1 MAKMLSDRRRRILNA
16 LINEYISTAAP
27 VSSKALVGN
36 YDFNIS
42 SATVRN
48 ELYVL
53 EEDGYVISPHVSSG
67 RIPTDSGYR
76 AFVDQLI
83 DELHSD
89 EPGSERP
96 VNSGEAQAYADL
108 ANSAAELDA
117 VLHETSRILNRFSDC
132 LALVIAPRISKL
144 TLRQISLISMDSH
157 HVIAVLVVKD
167 GRVLNKVVELKQA
180 LTQDELR
187 TLERLLNDEFVLRGD
202 PNSPTLIPSHGDQIQ
217 KRAFI
222 SDPAC
227 QEALI
232 TLIDQIDECLLEGE
246 RDRLHIN
253 GIEALFSKPEMQKMS
268 LSLGFA
274 RLLDDDLRIFRLL
287 DDFLAEDGVSA
298 RIGHE
303 NVDDEMSD
311 VSVIAAKYGEDSHEG
326 LVAVVGPTRMDYS
339 KVIDSVERATDF
351 LDKTMGVG
359 EEEDEA

>member
-1 MAKMLSDRRRRILNA
+1 MLSDRRRRILNA

-83 DELHSD
+83 SELHSD
-89 EPGSERP
+89 DSGNERA

-108 ANSAAELDA
+108 ANSAAELDSI
-117 VLHETSRILNRFSDC
+117 LHETSRILNRFSDC

-144 TLRQISLISMDSH
+144 TLRQVSIISMDTH
-157 HVIAVLVVKD
+157 HVIVVLVVKD
-167 GRVLNKVVELKQA
+167 GRVLNKMVELKQA
-180 LTQDELR
+180 LTADELR
-187 TLERLLNDEFVLRGD
+187 TLERILNEQYVLSDEFNTSSLV
-202 PNSPTLIPSHGDQIQ
+202 PSHGDQLQ
-217 KRAFI
+217 KRAFV

-227 QEALI
+227 QEALL
-232 TLIDQIDECLLEGE
+232 TLIDQIDECLMEGE
-246 RDRLHIN
+246 RDRLHVN
-253 GIEALFSKPEMQKMS
+253 GIEALFSKPELQKMS

-287 DDFLAEDGVSA
+287 DDFLAEDGISA
-298 RIGHE
+298 KIGHE
-303 NVDDEMSD
+303 NEDDEMSD
-311 VSVIAAKYGEDSHEG
+311 VSVIASKYGEDSHEG
-326 LVAVVGPTRMDYS
+326 IVAVVGPTRMDYS

-351 LDKTMGVG
+351 LDKAVG
-359 EEEDEA
+359 AGEEDES